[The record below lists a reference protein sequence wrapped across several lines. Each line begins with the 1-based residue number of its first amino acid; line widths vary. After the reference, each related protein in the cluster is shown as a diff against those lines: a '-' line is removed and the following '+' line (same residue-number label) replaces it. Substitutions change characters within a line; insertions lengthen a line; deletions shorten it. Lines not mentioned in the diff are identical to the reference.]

1 MQQQYQCSNC
11 GAPVAFGVRFC
22 GNCGLQLSWQTQQ
35 QVPPPFGNSGVVM
48 GQKGDLGTV
57 RFHGDAIFHSRAADV
72 RGDESN
78 VLYLTLLPKG
88 IRLAQKGPTLL
99 IRPKILKIKYLC
111 KVLAESMVLAASKD
125 KTILNPGILHFSY
138 LYPAMADAPNSS
150 IPTAHGNIT
159 IYDNCALQ
167 PTEPLNF
174 ITPDEETFSHAL
186 AERYVQAVVHF
197 ESDYKTL
204 RRIIRKERW
213 GKIPIFI
220 PSSDARNRIPTSE
233 LGILRSL
240 ANDWIPPSI

>member
-1 MQQQYQCSNC
+1 M
-11 GAPVAFGVRFC
+11 RFC
-22 GNCGLQLSWQTQQ
+22 GNCGLQLNWPTQQ
-35 QVPPPFGNSGVVM
+35 IQPPPHYQQTSPLGNSGAAI
-48 GQKGDLGTV
+48 GEIADSGTV
-57 RFHGDAIFHSRAADV
+57 KFHADAIFHSRAADV

-125 KTILNPGILHFSY
+125 KTILNPGVLHFSY

-150 IPTAHGNIT
+150 IPTAHGDIT
-159 IYDNCALQ
+159 IYGNCALQ

-174 ITPDEETFSHAL
+174 ITDEETFSHAL
-186 AERYVQAVVHF
+186 AGRYVQAVVHF

-220 PSSDARNRIPTSE
+220 PSSDARNHIPTSE
-233 LGILRSL
+233 LGVLRSL